1 MEDVYLR
8 HDNGLRSSQHARS
21 RGYGELPPHWRL
33 RSRLGYHGHGLCHLG
48 HSGPV
53 VASLTLLHS
62 LGEHGF
68 GLRQLGLSTP
78 DTLTVLSWYST
89 TAL

>member
-8 HDNGLRSSQHARS
+8 HDNGLS
-21 RGYGELPPHWRL
+21 YGEIPPHWRR
-33 RSRLGYHGHGLCHLG
+33 RSRLGYHGHGLYHLG
-48 HSGPV
+48 HSGLV

-68 GLRQLGLSTP
+68 VLRQLGLSAP
-78 DTLTVLSWYST
+78 DTLTVLS
-89 TAL
+89 

>member
-1 MEDVYLR
+1 
-8 HDNGLRSSQHARS
+8 
-21 RGYGELPPHWRL
+21 
-33 RSRLGYHGHGLCHLG
+33 
-48 HSGPV
+48 V

-68 GLRQLGLSTP
+68 GLRQLGLSAP
-78 DTLTVLSWYST
+78 DTLTVLSEHAI